1 MPGQQRT
8 LGQSSRSFY
17 GAFAPGSSEPVFVV
31 EAPSQPE
38 ALQRIVLVEVR
49 FERVK
54 IAPWEVKRVSGE
66 VLNFP
71 VYFAGYFAMLQR

>member
-1 MPGQQRT
+1 MPGQQQA

-17 GAFAPGSSEPVFVV
+17 GAFAPSYPEPVFVV
-31 EAPSQPE
+31 EAPSQTE
-38 ALQRIVLVEVR
+38 ALQRIALVEVR
-49 FERVK
+49 FETVK
-54 IAPWEVKRVSGE
+54 AAPWEVKKVSGE